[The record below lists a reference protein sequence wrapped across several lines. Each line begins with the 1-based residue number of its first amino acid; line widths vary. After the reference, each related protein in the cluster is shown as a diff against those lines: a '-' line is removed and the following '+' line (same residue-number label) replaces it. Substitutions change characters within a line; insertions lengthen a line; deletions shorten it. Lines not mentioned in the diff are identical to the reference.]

1 MTTPF
6 QAIEAEAM
14 KLSAQ
19 ERADLA
25 DKLWISA
32 HNAEAVEAAWQ
43 AEIERR
49 VRQIDSGEVVCR
61 PWAEVMAGLKVV
73 DRADG
78 PVHAPG
84 GSASG

>member
-1 MTTPF
+1 MTTPL

-25 DKLWISA
+25 DRLWISA
-32 HNAEAVEAAWQ
+32 HDSQAVDAAWQ

-73 DRADG
+73 AQG
-78 PVHAPG
+78 
-84 GSASG
+84 